1 MEWFEQA
8 CTVICTIISSLQT
21 IITASLSTPCQSK
34 PVSVPVKCHMNR
46 VEMMILHQN
55 RVILGIVFHPVY
67 LFVPN
72 FPNLTNINVIL
83 IMMITINCF
92 WWLKKKLVSHRMNT
106 HEGYTFCRCLCA
118 YFASLLFFKTN
129 QNTDIVWMQVM
140 ARDKT
145 NRVLDFVWIQQ
156 VTAFYQTVPTCQ
168 KRIPFMYVYSRINN
182 HFFIQWY
189 METMIWY
196 FLYKQKYIFLTY
208 LGRIW
213 HKHFL

>member
-72 FPNLTNINVIL
+72 FPNLTKINVIL

-92 WWLKKKLVSHRMNT
+92 WWLKKISKSLNEHTWRIYFLQMFVSLFCFI
-106 HEGYTFCRCLCA
+106 TF
-118 YFASLLFFKTN
+118 FFKTN

-168 KRIPFMYVYSRINN
+168 KRIPFMYIHSRINN

>member
-55 RVILGIVFHPVY
+55 RVILGIVFQPVY
-67 LFVPN
+67 LFIPN

-106 HEGYTFCRCLCA
+106 HEGYTFCRCLWA
-118 YFASLLFFKTN
+118 YFASFLFFFKTN

-140 ARDKT
+140 GQNKSGFGFCVNSTSDSILSNGAYLSDKNT
-145 NRVLDFVWIQQ
+145 LHVHLFKN
-156 VTAFYQTVPTCQ
+156 
-168 KRIPFMYVYSRINN
+168 K
-182 HFFIQWY
+182 
-189 METMIWY
+189 
-196 FLYKQKYIFLTY
+196 
-208 LGRIW
+208 
-213 HKHFL
+213 

>member
-92 WWLKKKLVSHRMNT
+92 WWLKKKLVSHWMNT

-118 YFASLLFFKTN
+118 YFASLLFF
-129 QNTDIVWMQVM
+129 QNKPKYRYSMNASDGQGQ
-140 ARDKT
+140 
-145 NRVLDFVWIQQ
+145 NRSGFGFCVNSTSDSILSNS
-156 VTAFYQTVPTCQ
+156 A
-168 KRIPFMYVYSRINN
+168 
-182 HFFIQWY
+182 
-189 METMIWY
+189 
-196 FLYKQKYIFLTY
+196 Y
-208 LGRIW
+208 LSEKNTL
-213 HKHFL
+213 HVHSFKNK

>member
-168 KRIPFMYVYSRINN
+168 KRIPFMYIHSRINN

-196 FLYKQKYIFLTY
+196 FLYKQKNIFLIY

>member
-118 YFASLLFFKTN
+118 YFASLLFF
-129 QNTDIVWMQVM
+129 QNKPKYRYSMYACDGTKQIGF
-140 ARDKT
+140 
-145 NRVLDFVWIQQ
+145 LDFVWIQQ
-156 VTAFYQTVPTCQ
+156 VTAFYQSVPTCQ
-168 KRIPFMYVYSRINN
+168 KRIPFMYIHSRINN